1 MTDLIQQQPTA
12 MNPARPWHAVPV
24 EEALQVLA
32 TGYDGLDGQE
42 ASRRLSGHG
51 RNRLPVGKTRSA
63 LRRFLA
69 QFDNLLIY
77 VLLASA
83 AITLALGHGTD
94 AAVIAAVVLLNAAIG
109 FVQEGRA
116 ERALSA
122 IRSMLAPHASVM
134 RGGHRLTVEAE
145 TLVPGDLVLLDPG
158 DRVPADLRLLRTR
171 NLRIEEAALTGES
184 VPVDKSP
191 APVVAEAPLGDR
203 NSVAFSGT
211 LVAAGRGAGV
221 VVATGADTEIGRV
234 SALVGA
240 VETLRTPLLRQMDGF
255 ARRLTFV
262 VLGLSAVI
270 FAFAVLVRGYAAED
284 AFLVV
289 VGVAVA
295 AIPEGLPA
303 VMTIALAIGVRRM
316 AARNA
321 IVRRLPAVETLG
333 SVSIICTDK
342 TGTLTRNEMT
352 VAAAVTSVAT
362 FAVSGEGY
370 DPSGA
375 IRHGEKEVD
384 PAKHPVLAE
393 LARAA
398 LLCNDAALRRAA
410 GGWVVDG
417 DPMEGALV
425 QRLIEGMQWAA
436 PELLQ
441 DRFGGLGPDEGFGL
455 SVVLPDEPA
464 DFVFQLGDGG
474 EDAAP
479 QALAGQGREE
489 ALDGVQPGGRGGR
502 EVENPARVV
511 GQPSLDLGMLVGPV
525 IVQDGMDDLARRD
538 GALDGVE
545 ELDELLVAM
554 LGHAAADHGAVQ
566 HIQRGE
572 QGGGAVALVI
582 VGHGPA
588 FPRLQRQSRL
598 GTVERL
604 DLAFLVDGDDHR
616 MGGRVH
622 VQPDDVLDLGC
633 EGRIVRP
640 LEGADAVGLEPVRLP
655 DALDGAQAQADGLG
669 HRPTRPVCRRARR
682 LRAGQGHD
690 PLHRIR
696 RNRGLARLAARFAQQ
711 DIHAPLGEAALP
723 APDRGTAHPGL
734 PGDLKDRQALRRQ
747 QNDPGPLHMLERA
760 VAVPNDGGQPRAVLR
775 ADDDA
780 DCLGHKPRLAHR
792 RPAVNPLS
800 ASMH

>member
-1 MTDLIQQQPTA
+1 MTDLIQQQSAA
-12 MNPARPWHAVPV
+12 MNPAQPWHAVPV

-32 TGYDGLDGQE
+32 TGHDGLDGQE
-42 ASRRLSGHG
+42 ASRRLAGHG
-51 RNRLPVGKTRSA
+51 RNRLPVAKPRSA

-122 IRSMLAPHASVM
+122 IRGMLAPHASVM

-191 APVVAEAPLGDR
+191 APVAAEAPLGDR

-211 LVAAGRGAGV
+211 LVAVGRGAGV

-255 ARRLTFV
+255 ARRLTV
-262 VLGLSAVI
+262 VILGLSAAV
-270 FAFAVLVRGYAAED
+270 FAFAVLARGYATED

-289 VGVAVA
+289 VGLAVA

-321 IVRRLPAVETLG
+321 IIRRLPAVETLG

-352 VAAAVTSVAT
+352 VAAAATSVDT

-370 DPSGA
+370 GPIGA
-375 IRHGEKEVD
+375 IRRDGEEVD
-384 PAKHPVLAE
+384 PEIHPPLVE

-398 LLCNDAALRRAA
+398 LLCNDAALRRTE

-425 QRLIEGMQWAA
+425 AFAMKTEIDVETLRRELPRTDEIPFDAQHRFMATLHHDHDGAVFLCLKGA
-436 PELLQ
+436 PERVLAMC
-441 DRFGGLGPDEGFGL
+441 DRQRGPAG
-455 SVVLPDEPA
+455 DEP
-464 DFVFQLGDGG
+464 
-474 EDAAP
+474 
-479 QALAGQGREE
+479 
-489 ALDGVQPGGRGGR
+489 LD
-502 EVENPARVV
+502 RV
-511 GQPSLDLGMLVGPV
+511 
-525 IVQDGMDDLARRD
+525 
-538 GALDGVE
+538 
-545 ELDELLVAM
+545 
-554 LGHAAADHGAVQ
+554 
-566 HIQRGE
+566 
-572 QGGGAVALVI
+572 
-582 VGHGPA
+582 
-588 FPRLQRQSRL
+588 
-598 GTVERL
+598 
-604 DLAFLVDGDDHR
+604 
-616 MGGRVH
+616 
-622 VQPDDVLDLGC
+622 
-633 EGRIVRP
+633 
-640 LEGADAVGLEPVRLP
+640 
-655 DALDGAQAQADGLG
+655 
-669 HRPTRPVCRRARR
+669 
-682 LRAGQGHD
+682 
-690 PLHRIR
+690 
-696 RNRGLARLAARFAQQ
+696 
-711 DIHAPLGEAALP
+711 
-723 APDRGTAHPGL
+723 
-734 PGDLKDRQALRRQ
+734 
-747 QNDPGPLHMLERA
+747 
-760 VAVPNDGGQPRAVLR
+760 
-775 ADDDA
+775 
-780 DCLGHKPRLAHR
+780 
-792 RPAVNPLS
+792 
-800 ASMH
+800 